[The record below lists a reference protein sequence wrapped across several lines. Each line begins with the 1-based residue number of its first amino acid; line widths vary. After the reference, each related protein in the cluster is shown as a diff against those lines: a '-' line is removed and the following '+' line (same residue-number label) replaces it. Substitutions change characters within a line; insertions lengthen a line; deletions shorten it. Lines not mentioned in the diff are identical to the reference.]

1 MVATHHK
8 FSVRDR
14 LKSFRY
20 AFNGLLQLFCE
31 EHNSWIHLAAAIFA
45 ITAGVI
51 FNIKTIE
58 WIAITFA
65 IGFVFTAELL
75 NSSIERLADFASQS
89 ENEFIKKIKD
99 LAAAGVLISAIAALI
114 IGLIIFVPKITGLF
128 RK

>member
-1 MVATHHK
+1 MD
-8 FSVRDR
+8 SPG
-14 LKSFRY
+14 S
-20 AFNGLLQLFCE
+20 
-31 EHNSWIHLAAAIFA
+31 AIFA

-99 LAAAGVLISAIAALI
+99 LAE
-114 IGLIIFVPKITGLF
+114 PEY
-128 RK
+128 